1 MDLTNKSIEELRAI
15 KSAEICELKKE
26 LKEIINKKS
35 YNEVE
40 APIKSEN
47 NGKTAWIS
55 KELSY
60 IECVIYQGSN
70 CLPGKY
76 ML

>member
-35 YNEVE
+35 YNDVE

-47 NGKTAWIS
+47 NGKTA
-55 KELSY
+55 
-60 IECVIYQGSN
+60 
-70 CLPGKY
+70 
-76 ML
+76 

>member
-40 APIKSEN
+40 APIKKRKQREN
-47 NGKTAWIS
+47 DGKTA
-55 KELSY
+55 
-60 IECVIYQGSN
+60 
-70 CLPGKY
+70 
-76 ML
+76 

>member
-1 MDLTNKSIEELRAI
+1 MDVINKSIDELKAI

-40 APIKSEN
+40 APIKSKN
-47 NGKTAWIS
+47 NGKTT
-55 KELSY
+55 
-60 IECVIYQGSN
+60 
-70 CLPGKY
+70 GKRHESPKNF
-76 ML
+76 LI

>member
-15 KSAEICELKKE
+15 KSNEICELKKE

-47 NGKTAWIS
+47 NGKTA
-55 KELSY
+55 
-60 IECVIYQGSN
+60 
-70 CLPGKY
+70 
-76 ML
+76 